1 MPVSDSGYVSPAW
14 LPGGNLQTI
23 VPAELFPRPKVQY
36 RREIWATPDDDV
48 IAVDWCETNKLSS
61 DSPVMVH
68 FHGLEGSSKSHYA
81 EALMAFCAENG
92 IRGLVIH

>member
-1 MPVSDSGYVSPAW
+1 MTQVTFLRRGYPVEIYRQLCLLSCSLD
-14 LPGGNLQTI
+14 L
-23 VPAELFPRPKVQY
+23 KVQY

-68 FHGLEGSSKSHYA
+68 FHGWR
-81 EALMAFCAENG
+81 AL
-92 IRGLVIH
+92 LKVIMQRH